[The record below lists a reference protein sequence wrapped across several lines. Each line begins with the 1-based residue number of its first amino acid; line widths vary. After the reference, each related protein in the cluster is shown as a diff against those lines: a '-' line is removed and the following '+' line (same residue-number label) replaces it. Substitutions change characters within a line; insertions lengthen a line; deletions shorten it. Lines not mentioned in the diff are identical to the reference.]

1 MINIS
6 IQSGI
11 YPSILKHAKVI
22 PVFKTGD
29 VTESDNYRPIS
40 LLSNLNKIL
49 EKVMYKRFINFI
61 ENKNILHHSQ
71 YGFRQQ
77 HSTQHA
83 ILDIVN
89 KIQANIDKKEFTC
102 GIFIDLKK
110 AFDTVD
116 HTILLCKL
124 QHYGFRGIIHDWL
137 SSYLTNRFQ
146 TTQIESNISTKEKT
160 LCGVPQG
167 SVLGPLLFLI
177 YINDIHRS
185 SDKFNFHLFADDT
198 NLLYSDKNPKTLE
211 YIVNT
216 EFAKVYDWLQANKL
230 AMNFKK
236 SNFVMFYPYQKN
248 LNYQISV
255 SIFDKKVGKYFSLE
269 RKEYLK
275 YLGVLFDEHLTWK
288 HHIDY
293 VASKISKTVGI
304 IARLRHFVPFQ
315 VVTSIYRSLILPY
328 LSYGITIWGNTSQIF
343 LKKLLVL
350 QKRVLRIMHFANNR
364 DHAVPFFKN
373 TTNLPVNMLYFESV
387 SKLMYDVNNDLAPKN
402 ITDLFTQVATVHTYG
417 TRASIA
423 GNYQIK
429 YSRTTLQKN
438 AFSRVGAKIW
448 NSLPKYIRNLK
459 RKEFAKEMHT
469 LLLNILN
476 NEDDYLEVPMIMQR
490 MSV

>member
-1 MINIS
+1 M
-6 IQSGI
+6 
-11 YPSILKHAKVI
+11 
-22 PVFKTGD
+22 
-29 VTESDNYRPIS
+29 
-40 LLSNLNKIL
+40 
-49 EKVMYKRFINFI
+49 
-61 ENKNILHHSQ
+61 
-71 YGFRQQ
+71 
-77 HSTQHA
+77 
-83 ILDIVN
+83 LD
-89 KIQANIDKKEFTC
+89 K
-102 GIFIDLKK
+102 
-110 AFDTVD
+110 
-116 HTILLCKL
+116 
-124 QHYGFRGIIHDWL
+124 
-137 SSYLTNRFQ
+137 
-146 TTQIESNISTKEKT
+146 
-160 LCGVPQG
+160 
-167 SVLGPLLFLI
+167 
-177 YINDIHRS
+177 
-185 SDKFNFHLFADDT
+185 
-198 NLLYSDKNPKTLE
+198 
-211 YIVNT
+211 
-216 EFAKVYDWLQANKL
+216 
-230 AMNFKK
+230 
-236 SNFVMFYPYQKN
+236 
-248 LNYQISV
+248 
-255 SIFDKKVGKYFSLE
+255 
-269 RKEYLK
+269 
-275 YLGVLFDEHLTWK
+275 HLTWK

-304 IARLRHFVPFQ
+304 IARLRHFIPFQ

-417 TRASIA
+417 TRASTA

-438 AFSRVGAKIW
+438 AFSRVGAKIC

>member
-1 MINIS
+1 MFEAIQNNPWQTRHKYADISMSSVLPNILNKYFASIGHKLGTNTSQPDSHFTDYLKDTQIRDSFFCTPITSSEVESEILSIPNKKFHGLYSCPTKILKCARSFTSKAIAEMINIS

-40 LLSNLNKIL
+40 LLCNLNKIL

-77 HSTQHA
+77 YSTQHA

-137 SSYLTNRFQ
+137 SSY
-146 TTQIESNISTKEKT
+146 
-160 LCGVPQG
+160 
-167 SVLGPLLFLI
+167 
-177 YINDIHRS
+177 
-185 SDKFNFHLFADDT
+185 
-198 NLLYSDKNPKTLE
+198 
-211 YIVNT
+211 
-216 EFAKVYDWLQANKL
+216 
-230 AMNFKK
+230 
-236 SNFVMFYPYQKN
+236 
-248 LNYQISV
+248 
-255 SIFDKKVGKYFSLE
+255 
-269 RKEYLK
+269 
-275 YLGVLFDEHLTWK
+275 
-288 HHIDY
+288 
-293 VASKISKTVGI
+293 
-304 IARLRHFVPFQ
+304 PFQ

-350 QKRVLRIMHFANNR
+350 QKRVLRIMHALR
-364 DHAVPFFKN
+364 
-373 TTNLPVNMLYFESV
+373 
-387 SKLMYDVNNDLAPKN
+387 
-402 ITDLFTQVATVHTYG
+402 
-417 TRASIA
+417 
-423 GNYQIK
+423 
-429 YSRTTLQKN
+429 
-438 AFSRVGAKIW
+438 
-448 NSLPKYIRNLK
+448 
-459 RKEFAKEMHT
+459 
-469 LLLNILN
+469 
-476 NEDDYLEVPMIMQR
+476 
-490 MSV
+490 

>member
-1 MINIS
+1 
-6 IQSGI
+6 
-11 YPSILKHAKVI
+11 
-22 PVFKTGD
+22 
-29 VTESDNYRPIS
+29 
-40 LLSNLNKIL
+40 
-49 EKVMYKRFINFI
+49 
-61 ENKNILHHSQ
+61 
-71 YGFRQQ
+71 
-77 HSTQHA
+77 
-83 ILDIVN
+83 
-89 KIQANIDKKEFTC
+89 
-102 GIFIDLKK
+102 
-110 AFDTVD
+110 
-116 HTILLCKL
+116 
-124 QHYGFRGIIHDWL
+124 
-137 SSYLTNRFQ
+137 
-146 TTQIESNISTKEKT
+146 
-160 LCGVPQG
+160 
-167 SVLGPLLFLI
+167 
-177 YINDIHRS
+177 
-185 SDKFNFHLFADDT
+185 
-198 NLLYSDKNPKTLE
+198 
-211 YIVNT
+211 
-216 EFAKVYDWLQANKL
+216 
-230 AMNFKK
+230 
-236 SNFVMFYPYQKN
+236 MFYPYQKN

-255 SIFDKKVGKYFSLE
+255 RIFDKKVGKYFSLE

-275 YLGVLFDEHLTWK
+275 YLGVLLDKHLTWK

-417 TRASIA
+417 TRASTA

-429 YSRTTLQKN
+429 YSRTTLQKK